1 MAYPTYITEALVC
14 GSTNSH
20 TADRSFL
27 LLTKE
32 AGMVRAQAR
41 SVREERSKQRYALQE
56 CSYIR
61 VTLVRGKSG
70 WRIAGTE
77 AIANLYANAG
87 TREARALLRNLV
99 LLVRRV
105 MQGEVV
111 HEGVFT
117 DLVDACSASSHHD
130 PRILEMVATLRI
142 LHTLGYIAPHEAY
155 MRFLEEVFPF
165 DALASL
171 TTEEEALCQK
181 AIHTA
186 LHESQL

>member
-27 LLTKE
+27 LLTRE

-77 AIANLYANAG
+77 VIANLYANAA
-87 TREARALLRNLV
+87 TREARALLRNLI

-111 HEGVFT
+111 HAGIFSDIVS
-117 DLVDACSASSHHD
+117 ACSASDRHEPHT
-130 PRILEMVATLRI
+130 LETITTLRI
-142 LHTLGYIAPHEAY
+142 LHALGYIAPHEAY
-155 MRFLEEVFPF
+155 KRFLGVTFPF
-165 DALASL
+165 DTLVSL
-171 TTEEEALCQK
+171 SAEEDTLCQK